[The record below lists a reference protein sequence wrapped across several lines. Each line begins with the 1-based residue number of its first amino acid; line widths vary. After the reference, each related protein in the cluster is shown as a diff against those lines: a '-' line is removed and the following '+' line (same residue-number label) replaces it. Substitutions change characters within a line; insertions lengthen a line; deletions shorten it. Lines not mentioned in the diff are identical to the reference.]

1 MSLTSFFESIGA
13 PLANSRWSWGAV
25 RTDGTVVLRVWQ
37 DRTARRHG
45 KFLVQVT
52 HLEKYGDGRGL
63 DNLGYAER
71 MKHVELIRKGARA
84 YLVMCLAK
92 DPSVHHAP
100 REIKSFNSKELF
112 VGGSLHA
119 MDGETWIEIIDR
131 VRALAVA

>member
-1 MSLTSFFESIGA
+1 MSVTTFFKSIGA

-25 RTDGTVVLRVWQ
+25 RTDGIVILRVWQ
-37 DRTARRHG
+37 DGTSRKEG

-71 MKHVELIRKGARA
+71 MRHVELIRKGARA
-84 YLVMCLAK
+84 YLVMCLAQ
-92 DPSVHHAP
+92 DPSVHEAP

-112 VGGSLHA
+112 VGGALHA
-119 MDGETWIEIIDR
+119 IEGETWIEIVDR
-131 VRALAVA
+131 VRASAVA